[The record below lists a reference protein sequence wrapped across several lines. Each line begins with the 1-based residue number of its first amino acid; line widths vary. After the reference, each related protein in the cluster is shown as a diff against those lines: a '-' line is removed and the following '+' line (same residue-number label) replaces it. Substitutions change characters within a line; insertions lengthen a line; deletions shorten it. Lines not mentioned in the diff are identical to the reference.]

1 MKWYLLPALLFL
13 CPARILAHAYR
24 RRTLPAPRPSLVVLG
39 TAQYDGRPS
48 KQFAARLDHALLLW
62 REGRAEHIYTL
73 GGRLPGDRFTEAQ
86 AGREYLVQRGVP
98 AEAVTEVP
106 EGNDTRGS
114 YQALV
119 CNHAPRETILV
130 TDPHHALRAELL
142 AHQAGIDALASPTRT
157 SPTRFP
163 GKTWWLTLSHEVGGL
178 AVVDVSRLFGRGTA
192 DRLETLLRRLQAGL
206 RPSRRARHEKLAADK
221 MD

>member
-1 MKWYLLPALLFL
+1 MKLYLLPALLSG
-13 CPARILAHAYR
+13 PARILLHALR
-24 RRTLPAPRPSLVVLG
+24 HRPLPPARTSLIVLG

-62 REGRAEHIYTL
+62 REGRAQRIYTL
-73 GGRLPGDRFTEAQ
+73 GGRMPGDRFTEAH
-86 AGREYLVQRGVP
+86 AGSEYLISRGVP
-98 AEAVTEVP
+98 ADAVTEIP

-114 YQALV
+114 YLALTR
-119 CNHAPRETILV
+119 HHDPGASIIV

-142 AHQAGIDALASPTRT
+142 ARQAGIDAVASPTRT

-178 AVVDVSRLFGRGTA
+178 MVVDVSRAVGRANA

-206 RPSRRARHEKLAADK
+206 RPSRRARHEKLAAEK